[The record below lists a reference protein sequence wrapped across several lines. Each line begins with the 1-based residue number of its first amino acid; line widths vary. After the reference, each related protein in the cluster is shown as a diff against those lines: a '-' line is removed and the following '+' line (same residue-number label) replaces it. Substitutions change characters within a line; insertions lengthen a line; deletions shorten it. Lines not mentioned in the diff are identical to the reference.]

1 MDVAGGVWGL
11 TIAGIVGLLA
21 FDFVFH
27 VRKAHVPT
35 LKEAAGGCGLVG
47 GIRRDRSVVRAMV

>member
-1 MDVAGGVWGL
+1 MEISPLLWGL
-11 TIAGIVGLLA
+11 TIAVIVGLLL

-35 LKEAAGGCGLVG
+35 LA
-47 GIRRDRSVVRAMV
+47 

>member
-1 MDVAGGVWGL
+1 MNVPGAVWAT
-11 TIAGIVGLLA
+11 TIIGIVALLA

-35 LKEAAGGCGLVG
+35 LTEAAV
-47 GIRRDRSVVRAMV
+47 